1 MSSHEMSVIS
11 SMTSVNRTSKDSPN
25 HISLSLPL
33 IECQPDAKTTDTS
46 SFPFLPP
53 GWCLE

>member
-11 SMTSVNRTSKDSPN
+11 SMTSVNRTSEDSLN

-33 IECQPDAKTTDTS
+33 IECQPDAKTMDTS

-53 GWCLE
+53 EWCLE